1 MISREQRYT
10 FMLYLSIDRL
20 LYDID
25 YFHRNKKTKTTFTK
39 IFYKNSKDKEYAI
52 INVIS
57 KEGDPLDLKK
67 LEVPT
72 SSITEV
78 KRSPMDIFAQARKSG
93 TGVYIFN
100 REKVA
105 GVMLTKE
112 QYETLLQ
119 EIEILRNFSSTV
131 EETQR
136 NIESDNDRSTSIV
149 ITDVIDEL
157 DQALKQSLITGI
169 TISAKNLDER
179 MVSLGFITKKN
190 SFGSVVDMI
199 SEVTKTGKISYQL
212 RRKPQNRTIIVEII
226 GEQDS
231 QSQLFDKI
239 IIKKIYLHEL

>member
-1 MISREQRYT
+1 M
-10 FMLYLSIDRL
+10 
-20 LYDID
+20 
-25 YFHRNKKTKTTFTK
+25 
-39 IFYKNSKDKEYAI
+39 SK
-52 INVIS
+52 
-57 KEGDPLDLKK
+57 GGCLLDLKK

-78 KRSPMDIFAQARKSG
+78 KRSPMDVFDQARKAE

-105 GVMLTKE
+105 GVMLTQE

-119 EIEILRNFSSTV
+119 ELADLRQKAN
-131 EETQR
+131 EEVQAP
-136 NIESDNDRSTSIV
+136 IESIELLGNYTDQTAAVVSTS
-149 ITDVIDEL
+149 DGLDEL
-157 DQALKQSLITGI
+157 VQTLKRYLITGI

-179 MVSLGFITKKN
+179 MVTLGFITKKTG
-190 SFGSVVDMI
+190 FGGVVDMLN
-199 SEVTKTGKISYQL
+199 ELTATGKINYQL
-212 RRKPQNRTIIVEII
+212 RRKPNSRTVIAEII

>member
-1 MISREQRYT
+1 M
-10 FMLYLSIDRL
+10 
-20 LYDID
+20 
-25 YFHRNKKTKTTFTK
+25 
-39 IFYKNSKDKEYAI
+39 SK
-52 INVIS
+52 
-57 KEGDPLDLKK
+57 GGCLLDLKK

-78 KRSPMDIFAQARKSG
+78 KRSPMDVFDQARKAE

-105 GVMLTKE
+105 GVMLTQE

-119 EIEILRNFSSTV
+119 ELADLRQKAN
-131 EETQR
+131 EEVQAP
-136 NIESDNDRSTSIV
+136 IESNELLGNYTDQTAAVVSTS
-149 ITDVIDEL
+149 DGLDEL
-157 DQALKQSLITGI
+157 VQTLKRYLITGI

-179 MVSLGFITKKN
+179 MVTLGFITKKTG
-190 SFGSVVDMI
+190 FGGVVDMLN
-199 SEVTKTGKISYQL
+199 ELTATGKINYQL
-212 RRKPQNRTIIVEII
+212 RRKPNSRTVIAEII

>member
-1 MISREQRYT
+1 M
-10 FMLYLSIDRL
+10 
-20 LYDID
+20 
-25 YFHRNKKTKTTFTK
+25 
-39 IFYKNSKDKEYAI
+39 SK
-52 INVIS
+52 
-57 KEGDPLDLKK
+57 GGCLLDLKK

-78 KRSPMDIFAQARKSG
+78 KRSPMDVFDQARKAE

-105 GVMLTKE
+105 GVMLTQE

-119 EIEILRNFSSTV
+119 ELADLRQKAN
-131 EETQR
+131 EEVQAP
-136 NIESDNDRSTSIV
+136 IESNELLGNYVDQTAAVVSTS
-149 ITDVIDEL
+149 DGLDEL
-157 DQALKQSLITGI
+157 VQTLKRYLITGV

-179 MVSLGFITKKN
+179 MVTLGFITKKTG
-190 SFGSVVDMI
+190 FGGVVDMLN
-199 SEVTKTGKISYQL
+199 ELTATGKINYQL
-212 RRKPQNRTIIVEII
+212 RRKPNSRTVIAEII

>member
-1 MISREQRYT
+1 M
-10 FMLYLSIDRL
+10 
-20 LYDID
+20 
-25 YFHRNKKTKTTFTK
+25 
-39 IFYKNSKDKEYAI
+39 SK
-52 INVIS
+52 
-57 KEGDPLDLKK
+57 GGCLLDLKK

-78 KRSPMDIFAQARKSG
+78 KRSPMDVFDQARKAE

-105 GVMLTKE
+105 GVMLTQE

-119 EIEILRNFSSTV
+119 ELADLRQKAN
-131 EETQR
+131 EEVQAS
-136 NIESDNDRSTSIV
+136 IESNELLGNYTDQTAAVVSTS
-149 ITDVIDEL
+149 DGLDEL
-157 DQALKQSLITGI
+157 VQTLKRYLITGV

-179 MVSLGFITKKN
+179 MVTLGFITKKTG
-190 SFGSVVDMI
+190 FGGVVDMLN
-199 SEVTKTGKISYQL
+199 ELTATGKINYQL
-212 RRKPQNRTIIVEII
+212 RRKPNSRTVIAEII

>member
-1 MISREQRYT
+1 M
-10 FMLYLSIDRL
+10 
-20 LYDID
+20 
-25 YFHRNKKTKTTFTK
+25 
-39 IFYKNSKDKEYAI
+39 
-52 INVIS
+52 
-57 KEGDPLDLKK
+57 DLKK

-78 KRSPMDIFAQARKSG
+78 KRSPMDVFDQARKAE

-105 GVMLTKE
+105 GVMLTQE

-119 EIEILRNFSSTV
+119 ELADLRQKAN
-131 EETQR
+131 EEVQAP
-136 NIESDNDRSTSIV
+136 IESNELLGNYTDQTAAVVSTS
-149 ITDVIDEL
+149 DGLDEL
-157 DQALKQSLITGI
+157 VQTLKRYLITGV

-179 MVSLGFITKKN
+179 MVTLGFITKKTG
-190 SFGSVVDMI
+190 FGGVVDMLN
-199 SEVTKTGKISYQL
+199 ELTATGKINYQL
-212 RRKPQNRTIIVEII
+212 RRKPNSRTVIAEII

>member
-1 MISREQRYT
+1 M
-10 FMLYLSIDRL
+10 
-20 LYDID
+20 
-25 YFHRNKKTKTTFTK
+25 
-39 IFYKNSKDKEYAI
+39 SK
-52 INVIS
+52 
-57 KEGDPLDLKK
+57 GGCLLDLKK

-78 KRSPMDIFAQARKSG
+78 KRSPMDVFDQARKAE

-105 GVMLTKE
+105 GVMLTQE

-119 EIEILRNFSSTV
+119 ELADLRQKAN
-131 EETQR
+131 EEVQAP
-136 NIESDNDRSTSIV
+136 IESNELLGNYTDQTAAVVSTSEGL
-149 ITDVIDEL
+149 DEL
-157 DQALKQSLITGI
+157 VQTLKRYLITGV

-179 MVSLGFITKKN
+179 MVTLGFITKKTG
-190 SFGSVVDMI
+190 FGGVVDMLN
-199 SEVTKTGKISYQL
+199 ELTATGKINYQL
-212 RRKPQNRTIIVEII
+212 RRKPNSRTVIAEII